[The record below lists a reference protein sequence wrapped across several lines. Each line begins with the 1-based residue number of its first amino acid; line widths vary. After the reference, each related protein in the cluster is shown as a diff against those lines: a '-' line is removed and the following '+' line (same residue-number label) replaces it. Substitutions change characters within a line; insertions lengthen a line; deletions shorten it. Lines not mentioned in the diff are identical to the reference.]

1 VRFVWYSVL
10 TLIGVALIL
19 AGVVVWVY
27 DPLAAVGE
35 YGDGGGD
42 NSTIYVPLLFA
53 GSVVL
58 LLAWSPALRR
68 RRRKRRDTPQR

>member
-10 TLIGVALIL
+10 SLIGVVLIL

-42 NSTIYVPLLFA
+42 NSAIVVPLLFV
-53 GSVVL
+53 GSLFL
-58 LLAWSPALRR
+58 LLAWFPALRR
-68 RRRKRRDTPQR
+68 RTRRDTRR

>member
-10 TLIGVALIL
+10 SLIGVVLIL
-19 AGVVVWVY
+19 AGVFVWVF

-42 NSTIYVPLLFA
+42 DSAIVAPLLFVGCA
-53 GSVVL
+53 LL
-58 LLAWSPALRR
+58 LLAWWPALRR
-68 RRRKRRDTPQR
+68 RRRQ